1 MNGFSF
7 FFFFLADDNQNL
19 CGKFRFFLDVG
30 HERKILYM
38 TGLNRLIVR
47 YKRKSKIGII

>member
-1 MNGFSF
+1 MQNEWFLI
-7 FFFFLADDNQNL
+7 FFFLAEDNQNL

-38 TGLNRLIVR
+38 IGLNRLIVR
-47 YKRKSKIGII
+47 YKT